1 MFSLK
6 NLYVV
11 IVAVL
16 FVLFSFLYFTHRAD
30 YSVFSLLF
38 LLAAPLA
45 YLYPSYRVISGIAI
59 ILIPALVFIYRLDPL
74 NSILSAALF
83 GIFQACAAVSKDLS
97 REERRDLESEL
108 DEESDKKRGLL
119 EKFMALEA
127 EEREMKEDELMV
139 VSLFEITKKMSEDLR
154 FIDIFNV
161 FSSFLKGNFS
171 FRKCDLLVLNWGDL
185 KVPRLERSYS
195 VWQESNEDASKQI
208 TNYDKLIRNFLE
220 NPQKIHASKNSD
232 ARILEDIGVEDPGVR
247 TFTAIPLL
255 NEGRLA
261 AILTVENLPTEE
273 LEKFLI
279 LSMQF
284 ALEIKKVLLYETVEK
299 LAITDSLTGLYLR
312 RYFYDRLNEELQ
324 RSRRYKFEFAFLMI
338 DIDDFKHSNDTYG
351 HLVGD
356 VILKELAH
364 IIKESVRE
372 IDLVSRYGGEEFAIV
387 LPETGPEGAMLV
399 AERVRRKIEEHI
411 FKAYDETLNIAVSIG
426 VAVYPEDSAEAD
438 GLIERAD
445 MAMYDAK
452 KMGKN
457 VVCRFKKEYNNPR

>member
-1 MFSLK
+1 MK
-6 NLYVV
+6 NLYAA
-11 IVAVL
+11 IIAAL
-16 FVLFSFLYFTHRAD
+16 FVLSSFLYLTNHAD
-30 YSVFSLLF
+30 YSIFNLLF
-38 LLAAPLA
+38 LMAAPLA
-45 YLYPSYRVISGIAI
+45 YIYPSYRAI
-59 ILIPALVFIYRLDPL
+59 PFVVVILIPALVFIYRLDPL

-83 GIFQACAAVSKDLS
+83 GIFLACAAVSKDLS
-97 REERRDLESEL
+97 TEERRDLEDEL
-108 DEESDKKRGLL
+108 ARESDKKRGLM
-119 EKFMALEA
+119 ERFRALES

-139 VSLFEITKKMSEDLR
+139 VSLFEITKKMSENLR
-154 FIDIFNV
+154 FLDIFNV
-161 FSSFLKGNFS
+161 FSTFLKNNFS

-185 KVPRLERSYS
+185 KVPRLERSYG
-195 VWQESNEDASKQI
+195 VWQEGNEDASKQI

-232 ARILEDIGVEDPGVR
+232 AKVLEDIGVEDPGVR

-255 NEGRLA
+255 NEGKLA

-312 RYFYDRLNEELQ
+312 RYFYGRLNEELQ

-338 DIDDFKHSNDTYG
+338 DIDDFKRSNDTYG

-356 VILKELAH
+356 AILKELARV
-364 IIKESVRE
+364 IKESVRE
-372 IDLVSRYGGEEFAIV
+372 IDLVSRYGGEEFAVV

-399 AERVRRKIEEHI
+399 AERVRKKIEEHI
-411 FKAYDETLNIAVSIG
+411 FKAYDETLNITVSIG
-426 VAVYPEDSAEAD
+426 AAVYPEDSAEPD
-438 GLIERAD
+438 SLIERAD

-457 VVCRFKKEYNNPR
+457 VVCRFKKEYNNPK